1 MTTFVSGRKAL
12 INKGSSEMGI
22 KMERNKDS
30 LEGLNPCS
38 ANPRRVK
45 PPYKKRSCSAQNEFF
60 ANNSNVGI
68 KTARNAR
75 EISNLRRFLEMNT
88 MRGRTKRTCR

>member
-1 MTTFVSGRKAL
+1 LTTFVSGRKTL

-22 KMERNKDS
+22 KIERNKDS
-30 LEGLNPCS
+30 LEGLNPYS

-60 ANNSNVGI
+60 MNNSNVGI
-68 KTARNAR
+68 KTERKARALN
-75 EISNLRRFLEMNT
+75 NLRRFLEMYT
-88 MRGRTKRTCR
+88 MMGRTMRTCR